1 MNDRQLA
8 AHYGL
13 TLSALRKRRRRG
25 TPLDRPLQRRSGRLD
40 HRLPPEPPDALTLAL
55 KAWVVP
61 SPLAALGVR
70 RNLKARI

>member
-1 MNDRQLA
+1 MNDHQLA

-40 HRLPPEPPDALTLAL
+40 HYCPPEPDPLNAVFREWRPLYT
-55 KAWVVP
+55 
-61 SPLAALGVR
+61 LAALGVR
-70 RNLKARI
+70 QNLKARI